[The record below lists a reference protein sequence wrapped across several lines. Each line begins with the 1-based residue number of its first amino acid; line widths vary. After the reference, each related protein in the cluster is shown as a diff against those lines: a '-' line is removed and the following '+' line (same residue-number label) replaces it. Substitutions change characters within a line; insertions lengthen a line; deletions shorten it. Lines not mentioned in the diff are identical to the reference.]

1 MIPNPATLRHRE
13 CRAVVGDRETEER
26 SVVPVR
32 GGTVVERETQ
42 RLDVNGKLQ
51 TVDISRTRESGPS

>member
-1 MIPNPATLRHRE
+1 MVKETRGRRLL
-13 CRAVVGDRETEER
+13 VVER
-26 SVVPVR
+26 VIEVSRSDGR